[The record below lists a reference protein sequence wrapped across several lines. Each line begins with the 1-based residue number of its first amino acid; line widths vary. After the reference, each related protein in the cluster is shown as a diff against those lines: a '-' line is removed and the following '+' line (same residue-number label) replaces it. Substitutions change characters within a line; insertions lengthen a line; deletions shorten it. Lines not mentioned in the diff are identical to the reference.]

1 MAGGYW
7 NGNYAATGVGGYGGM
22 AMAAPAS
29 GAVASPY
36 TNPYAGGGPGATG
49 VAPPGDPAQPANAP
63 AANAAPYDY
72 SQPLNTAAA
81 PPDAPPPTD
90 PGTSPV
96 AQARQAF
103 QAGDY
108 AGALQLTQQA
118 LGQMPNDI
126 SLHEFL
132 ALVLFAQGNDEQ
144 AAAPLYAVLSVG
156 PGWDWTTLIGN
167 YSDASVYTEQLRR
180 LEAFVK
186 ANPKS
191 AKAQFVLA
199 YHYICQGQGEAAIK
213 PLESVV
219 ALQPDDKLSAQL
231 LGKLKPASAARG
243 PRRSPRPWQTDGR
256 PGRASTPGR
265 DDRAHDRGRRRL
277 RMGRER
283 PG

>member
-7 NGNYAATGVGGYGGM
+7 NGNYGAAGMGGYGGM

-29 GAVASPY
+29 GPGASPY
-36 TNPYAGGGPGATG
+36 TNPYAGGGPGAT
-49 VAPPGDPAQPANAP
+49 
-63 AANAAPYDY
+63 DY

-108 AGALQLTQQA
+108 ANALQLTQQA

-126 SLHEFL
+126 SLNEFL

-167 YSDASVYTEQLRR
+167 YSDASVYTEQLRK

-186 ANPKS
+186 AHPKS

-219 ALQPDDKLSAQL
+219 ALQPNDKLSAHL
-231 LGKLKPASAARG
+231 LGTLKPASAAAA
-243 PRRSPRPWQTDGR
+243 PAQPP
-256 PGRASTPGR
+256 TP
-265 DDRAHDRGRRRL
+265 AN
-277 RMGRER
+277 
-283 PG
+283 